1 MGNESASHPRS
12 KYAETVVE
20 IVCRDAA
27 PRAMRV
33 VLAAIVVGIVGV
45 ALKAWGIEASLPLF
59 RWLFG

>member
-1 MGNESASHPRS
+1 
-12 KYAETVVE
+12 
-20 IVCRDAA
+20 
-27 PRAMRV
+27 MRV